1 MVQDIFLEGT
11 SMTIRKQLSIMMFLL
26 ILASIAVNSFIS
38 TRYIDNYFRGY
49 VSDQYDQNV
58 DTIVTFSENLLHEGI
73 QNRRSALS
81 ELENFIDDPII
92 GIAIY
97 DNSGERIA
105 YAEDAMYSM
114 HRNMM
119 MGRRFDI
126 ESDTID
132 LIRHGETIGVLEI
145 TRNSDVQSSE
155 TVWLF
160 KKAMLIGTA
169 ISGGIVFLL
178 AWVLIVFS
186 SKHMAKGLRDTA
198 DYAKSI
204 ELGQERPVEK
214 SSIEEIKSL
223 QLSLENLSS
232 RLKLQKAA
240 RKQKTDQLAHETRT
254 PLTILR
260 THCEGALDGV
270 IEMDDT
276 RLESCMNEIDNLY
289 KLIENMNDVIE
300 YSTETTGLTLTEY
313 DLVQEI
319 KKVIKGLGLQFRRKG
334 LDLTYEGPAHYRVK
348 QDMSLLNQALYNL
361 LTNAYKFTDSGQV
374 QVFLEVAEDGAWTL
388 RVKDTGQGISL
399 GDQNRIF
406 EAYYRSAR
414 TQSVEGDGL
423 GLYLTQQN
431 VERLGGQLNVDSEL
445 GQGSVFSIEFS

>member
-1 MVQDIFLEGT
+1 
-11 SMTIRKQLSIMMFLL
+11 MTIRKQLSIMMFLL

-49 VSDQYDQNV
+49 VSEQYEQNV
-58 DTIVTFSENLLHEGI
+58 ETIVTFSENLLHEGI
-73 QNRRSALS
+73 HNRRSALS

-97 DNSGERIA
+97 DSGGARIA

-126 ESDTID
+126 ESDRIELTK
-132 LIRHGETIGVLEI
+132 HGETIGVLEI
-145 TRNSDVQSSE
+145 TRNSDVQSSQ

-186 SKHMAKGLRDTA
+186 SKYMSKGLSDTA
-198 DYAKSI
+198 KYAKSI
-204 ELGQERPVEK
+204 ELGKARQVEK

-223 QLSLENLSS
+223 QLSLENLSR
-232 RLKLQKAA
+232 RLRLQKAA

-270 IEMDDT
+270 IDMDST

-289 KLIENMNDVIE
+289 RLIENMNDVIE
-300 YSTETTGLTLTEY
+300 YSSDPIEVARTEY

-319 KKVIKGLGLQFRRKG
+319 RKVIKGLGLQFKTKG
-334 LDLTYEGPAHYRVK
+334 LELVYDGPSHHVVK
-348 QDMSLLNQALYNL
+348 QDVSLLNQALYNL
-361 LTNAYKFTDSGQV
+361 LTNAYKFTDSGRV
-374 QVFLEVAEDGAWTL
+374 LVVLEVASEGAWTL
-388 RVKDTGQGISL
+388 RVKDTGCGISKA
-399 GDQNRIF
+399 DQARIF
-406 EAYYRSAR
+406 EAYYRSDSA
-414 TQSVEGDGL
+414 QAVEGDGL

-431 VERLGGQLNVDSEL
+431 VMRLGGHLHVDSEP
-445 GQGSVFSIEFS
+445 GKGSVFSIEFL